1 MSGLD
6 DLIDRKLAEKRAA
19 RNGNRQ
25 PVDGGQIP
33 AHNDPRVERFLREDI
48 LAFAN
53 CREGERNSELNRTAG
68 NLARLPIDR
77 QQLRGMLLDACH
89 SNGLLADDGEVQCEA
104 TIDSG
109 FAFADR
115 EGPRILPPLNGSG
128 GGVFNGHTPDFIEAE
143 ETPPPGPADFVPLE
157 QDFWDRPSLRAIYDA
172 ALGRM
177 CAPWSVLAQ
186 CAAMGLALVRPHITL
201 PPIIGGPG
209 SLNWFAMVVARSGGG
224 KGASSAVARE
234 LISEQVYMRNLGS
247 GEGMIGAF
255 QEPPVQ
261 GQPPTF
267 RESVMFSTDEVDVLG
282 AMSSRAGSTTMSV
295 LRQAYSGE
303 TLGFSYITRGRDVH
317 IDAGTYRATLVISA
331 QPGRCRA
338 ILADHVGGTPQRF
351 MWFPGTDG
359 RISLEHR
366 QAQVWPISLPPNRMW
381 LYPRQVQIPEVAE
394 REILEERVANMRGET
409 DAIAGHLMYTREKF
423 AFALAVLDG
432 RTDMDEDDWRRAG
445 LAMDVSE
452 ATRLWVEHELGA
464 AEQADAEAAGRLR
477 GVQQGA
483 ADEERRLHEA
493 KRAARLENWVLRK
506 LEKMG
511 PMTANTLRN
520 AAAGRDRPWVQA
532 ALQQLAERGRVRVD
546 SFDQWHNNKEE
557 R

>member
-1 MSGLD
+1 MSIR
-6 DLIDRKLAEKRAA
+6 DLVEQELAKKREG
-19 RNGNRQ
+19 RNGHRRT
-25 PVDGGQIP
+25 VDGTPPG
-33 AHNDPRVERFLREDI
+33 HDDPRVAKALREDI

-53 CREGERNSELNRTAG
+53 CVEGQRNSELNRTAG
-68 NLARLPIDR
+68 NLARLPVDR

-89 SNGLLADDGEVQCEA
+89 SNGLLADDGEAQCEK

-115 EGPRILPPLNGSG
+115 EGPRIMAPLNGNNSS
-128 GGVFNGHTPDFIEAE
+128 VFNGHTPDFIEAE
-143 ETPPPGPADFVPLE
+143 DEPPPSLDELHLLE
-157 QDFWDRPSLRAIYDA
+157 QDFWDRPSLRAIHNA

-186 CAAMGLALVRPHITL
+186 CAAMALTLVRPHITL

-234 LISEQVYMRNLGS
+234 LISDEVFVRSLGS

-255 QEPPVQ
+255 QEPQ
-261 GQPPTF
+261 QAGQPPAL
-267 RESVMFSTDEVDVLG
+267 REAVMFSTDEVDVLG
-282 AMSSRAGSTTMSV
+282 AMSSRSGSTTMSV

-317 IDAGTYRATLVISA
+317 IQAGQYRATVVISA

-351 MWFPGTDG
+351 MWFPGTDS

-366 QAQVWPISLPPNRMW
+366 QTQVWPIDLPPSRMW

-452 ATRLWVEHELGA
+452 ATRMWVEHELDVI
-464 AEQADAEAAGRLR
+464 EHADAEAVGRLR
-477 GVQQGA
+477 GVEQGA
-483 ADEERRLHEA
+483 ADEERRLHEV
-493 KRAARLENWVLRK
+493 KRAARLEGWVLRK
-506 LEKMG
+506 LSTLG
-511 PMTANTLRN
+511 PSTVGTLRKS
-520 AAAGRDRPWVQA
+520 ASSRDRPWVQA
-532 ALQQLAERGRVRVD
+532 ALTGLAERGRVRVD
-546 SFDQWHNNKEE
+546 SFEQWHVE
-557 R
+557 